1 MERSFSALMLFS
13 VFSVKPWK
21 IKPRVMGRSCILPLR
36 PSIGHQLSWLR
47 NGSRSYVPLFTL
59 KCKSV
64 PLIEKHCIATIFSR
78 SLSVDGLDL
87 VKKYCPVITFC
98 LSLVLWKASEDNLRF
113 WTLNGSGEEEGSLQP
128 VQVGVQMEQSVDLAR
143 NTERVSKEG
152 QSVLVCVSALL
163 LLWSPVSWK
172 RAVALSLAPFKW
184 FMIGVLSFYSNSK
197 TVHWM

>member
-1 MERSFSALMLFS
+1 MVYITKPFTAQPQTKCTGKETFFFFSLCELSGRFERTNLMEKSFSALMLFS

-47 NGSRSYVPLFTL
+47 NGNRSYVPLFTL

-64 PLIEKHCIATIFSR
+64 PLIEKHCIATIFSH

-152 QSVLVCVSALL
+152 
-163 LLWSPVSWK
+163 
-172 RAVALSLAPFKW
+172 
-184 FMIGVLSFYSNSK
+184 
-197 TVHWM
+197 